1 MHLIYVCP
9 QCGYQQPIFEESD
22 ELRPCPVDD
31 SVLRYRR
38 DDVPLPQTLSSVA
51 SALAVAAQHARRGNR
66 QTVAVLTP
74 LWEILRK
81 EEPELLAVLNRIFDG
96 EQSERLLL
104 GLSLRGTAIV
114 RHVLDNLSEDDSPA
128 GRDAFAEQFAGNLQQ
143 HVIEFLSALAGDKV
157 AMRKVEMSLQAAT
170 AGGFAGMAAAERRI
184 LAGERSRQLLDDLPA
199 EQRLVISAI
208 LNGIEA
214 TRQR

>member
-1 MHLIYVCP
+1 VHLTYICP

-22 ELRPCPVDD
+22 ELRPCPADG

-38 DDVPLPQTLSSVA
+38 DDVPLPQGLSNIA
-51 SALAVAAQHARRGNR
+51 PALAMAAQHARRGNR
-66 QTVAVLTP
+66 QTAAVLTP

-104 GLSLRGTAIV
+104 GLSPRGTVLV
-114 RHVLDNLSEDDSPA
+114 RYVLDHLTEDPESPA
-128 GRDAFAEQFAGNLQQ
+128 GRDAFAEQFARNLQQ
-143 HVIEFLSALAGDKV
+143 HVIDFLSALAGDRL
-157 AMRKVEMSLQAAT
+157 AMRKIEMTLQAAT
-170 AGGFAGMAAAERRI
+170 AGGYTGMAAAERRI
-184 LAGERSRQLLDDLPA
+184 LAGERGSQLLDGLPP

-208 LNGIEA
+208 LDGIKP
-214 TRQR
+214 